1 MNDDDRVESTDCRA
15 LVRVE
20 TGDSPVWSNP
30 KPTRQPH
37 RFFATCCRYLQV
49 AALTALI
56 VATSYLA
63 TAQNAPTWHYDLRPG
78 DHLVYA
84 YSFHKQLESK
94 DEKTQVEA
102 RFRTH
107 VLVAAEI
114 PGGFSLGFQRNREAE
129 DLTQYVSKGK
139 DKLAHEQIDF
149 QKQMQTRPPHFSEAI
164 EVSPSGEPRN
174 ALEVARE
181 VHSHIIDA
189 LHEVLALPPTSL
201 TRGATWHGGN
211 SFGFDVR
218 WIDDEP
224 IHGKSCH
231 HLEATSPKG
240 SLKLDYWLSPDSGV
254 LEQVALDGTYSD
266 YDTTVHETARMELES
281 RHRSESLETWLGSTE
296 TRLAALQAILLT
308 PEVSV
313 TAPQLTPPLSSNNA
327 AAQSLALAIVAR
339 RKLDLPPD
347 ALVHLRQSPSELI
360 REQVRQLTDLA
371 ATPVNSGAAT
381 DECHRVLP
389 PKFPSPTL
397 GTTFQIA
404 AATKDIPGVPYI
416 LRVPLSYREDRPAP
430 LLVYLSGGAGFALD
444 AMNTAEDVVSQTK
457 YLVLYPQAAAY
468 WWTPETARRFDIVLN
483 DVLQHY
489 NVDRDRVYVTGF
501 SNGGTGALYY
511 ATLWPQRFAAVVTQM
526 GAGQCNE
533 QVKAGLANL
542 RNIPL
547 LLIHGANEPV
557 ITPDCSSTT
566 QQSLIDL
573 HPATEPVL
581 KILPSHAHDITLDSD
596 DGLTLDFF
604 KDKIRNPLPRIVDL
618 TETDALASRAYWVEI
633 VDGKPGKSDLD
644 ARVKGDNTI
653 DIHSHE
659 IKRIRLHLR
668 PELFSKPGNIRIVWN
683 GKKLFTGA
691 LRDACSLPSPVSTA
705 DPKLDLTDIRDLA
718 LP

>member
-1 MNDDDRVESTDCRA
+1 MGDSPALARVG
-15 LVRVE
+15 
-20 TGDSPVWSNP
+20 TGDSLVWSNP
-30 KPTRQPH
+30 KRFRQPH
-37 RFFATCCRYLQV
+37 RFSETCCRYLQI
-49 AALTALI
+49 AAISALI

-63 TAQNAPTWHYDLRPG
+63 SAQNAPNWHYDLRPG
-78 DHLVYA
+78 DHLVYS
-84 YSFHKQLESK
+84 YSFHKHLESK

-139 DKLAHEQIDF
+139 DKLAHEQIEF

-164 EVSPSGEPRN
+164 EVSPAGEPRN
-174 ALEVARE
+174 TLELARE

-189 LHEVLALPPTSL
+189 LREVLTLPPASL
-201 TRGATWHGGN
+201 TRGATWHSGN

-218 WIDDEP
+218 WIDDEA

-240 SLKLDYWLSPDSGV
+240 FLKLDYWLSPDSGV

-266 YDTTVHETARMELES
+266 YDTTVHETARMELQS
-281 RHRSESLETWLGSTE
+281 RIRSESLETWLASPD
-296 TRLAALQAILLT
+296 TRLAALQAILLS
-308 PEVSV
+308 PEVPVS
-313 TAPQLTPPLSSNNA
+313 APQLTPPLSSTDPA
-327 AAQSLALAIVAR
+327 TQALALTIAAR
-339 RKLDLPPD
+339 RKLNLPPD
-347 ALVHLRQSPSELI
+347 VLAHLRQSPSELI
-360 REQVRQLTDLA
+360 REEVRELTDLPA
-371 ATPVNSGAAT
+371 APANSANAT
-381 DECHRVLP
+381 DECHRALP
-389 PKFPSPTL
+389 PKFLPPKL
-397 GTTFQIA
+397 GTAFQMA
-404 AATKDIPGVPYI
+404 VATKDTPEVPYI

-430 LLVYLSGGAGFALD
+430 LLVYLSGGAGFAMD
-444 AMNTAEDVVSQTK
+444 AMNTAEDVVSQTN

-483 DVLQHY
+483 DVLQRY
-489 NVDRDRVYVTGF
+489 NVDRDRVYITGF

-533 QVKAGLANL
+533 QVKAGLANV

-547 LLIHGANEPV
+547 LLIHGANDPV
-557 ITPDCSSTT
+557 ITPDCSTTT
-566 QQSLIDL
+566 QQALIDL

-581 KILPSHAHDITLDSD
+581 KILPNHAHDITLDSD
-596 DGLTLDFF
+596 DGLTLAFF

-618 TETDALASRAYWVEI
+618 TQTDALASRAYWAEI

-668 PELFSKPGNIRIVWN
+668 PELFSKPGDIRIVWN
-683 GKKLFTGA
+683 GKKLFSGP
-691 LRDACSLPSPVSTA
+691 LRDACSLPSPVSPA
-705 DPKLDLTDIRDLA
+705 DPKLDLADVRDLA

>member
-1 MNDDDRVESTDCRA
+1 MNDHDRVETTD
-15 LVRVE
+15 
-20 TGDSPVWSNP
+20 
-30 KPTRQPH
+30 
-37 RFFATCCRYLQV
+37 TCCRYSRIAV
-49 AALTALI
+49 LTVLI
-56 VATSYLA
+56 VASSHFA
-63 TAQNAPTWHYDLRPG
+63 SAESAPTWHYDLRPG
-78 DHLVYA
+78 DHLVYT
-84 YSFHKQLESK
+84 YSFHRQLESK

-139 DKLAHEQIDF
+139 DKLAHEQIEF
-149 QKQMQTRPPHFSEAI
+149 QKEMQTRPPHFSEAL
-164 EVSPSGEPRN
+164 EVSPAGEPRN
-174 ALEVARE
+174 VLEVARE

-189 LHEVLALPPTSL
+189 LHEVLTLPPTSL

-231 HLEATSPKG
+231 HLQATSPKG

-254 LEQVALDGTYSD
+254 LEEVALDGTYSD
-266 YDTTVHETARMELES
+266 YDTTVHEMARLELES
-281 RHRSESLETWLGSTE
+281 RSRGESLETWLASPD

-308 PEVSV
+308 PGIAVS
-313 TAPQLTPPLSSNNA
+313 ASQLTPPLSSNDPA
-327 AAQSLALAIVAR
+327 TQALALAIVAR
-339 RKLDLPPD
+339 RKLSLPPD
-347 ALVHLRQSPSELI
+347 VLAHLRQSPSELI
-360 REQVRQLTDLA
+360 REEVRQLADLP
-371 ATPVNSGAAT
+371 ATPANSAAT
-381 DECHRVLP
+381 DECHRALP
-389 PKFPSPTL
+389 PKLPSPKL
-397 GTTFQIA
+397 GTTFQVA
-404 AATKDIPGVPYI
+404 AATKDSPEIPYI
-416 LRVPLSYREDRPAP
+416 LRVPLSYREDHPAP
-430 LLVYLSGGAGFALD
+430 LLVYLSGGAGFAMD
-444 AMNTAEDVVSQTK
+444 AMNTAEDVVSQTN

-468 WWTPETARRFDIVLN
+468 WWTPETARRFDNVLN
-483 DVLQHY
+483 DVLQRY
-489 NVDRDRVYVTGF
+489 NIARDRVYITGF

-533 QVKAGLANL
+533 QVKAGLANV

-547 LLIHGANEPV
+547 LLIHGANDPI
-557 ITPDCSSTT
+557 ITPDCSTT
-566 QQSLIDL
+566 TRQALIDL

-581 KILPSHAHDITLDSD
+581 KILPNHAHDITLDSD
-596 DGLTLDFF
+596 DGLTLAFF

-618 TETDALASRAYWVEI
+618 SETDALASRAYWVEI

-644 ARVKGDNTI
+644 ARVKGENII

-668 PELFSKPGNIRIVWN
+668 PELFAKSGDISIVWN
-683 GKKLFTGA
+683 GKKLFTGP
-691 LRDACSLPSPVSTA
+691 LRDVCSLPSPVSAA
-705 DPKLDLTDIRDLA
+705 DPKLDLTDVRDLA